1 MNHLM
6 YKPDEIT
13 NLVKFSL
20 KRDSPLRKI
29 QEEYYENEEK
39 LVVRCKP

>member
-29 QEEYYENEEK
+29 QEYYENEEK